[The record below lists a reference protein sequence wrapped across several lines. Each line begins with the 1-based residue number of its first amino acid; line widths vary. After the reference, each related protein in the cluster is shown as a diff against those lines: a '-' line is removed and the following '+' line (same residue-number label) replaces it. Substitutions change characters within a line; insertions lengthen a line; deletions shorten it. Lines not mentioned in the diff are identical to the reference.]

1 MSVVSSTN
9 TSVSV
14 VASARSQVAGGSLF
28 TSFVAHSTHVP
39 MNLLVGRV
47 SGSTTG
53 GVGGSGSGS
62 GRSHAANRA
71 KAESAT
77 MQSTQKNRPP
87 ILFFRVFL
95 FSIVVNFKGYDLIWR
110 KYDFL

>member
-1 MSVVSSTN
+1 MRMSVVSSTN

-28 TSFVAHSTHVP
+28 TSFIAHSTHVP
-39 MNLLVGRV
+39 MNLLGCTV
-47 SGSTTG
+47 SGFTTG

-71 KAESAT
+71 IAANAAAT
-77 MQSTQKNRPP
+77 NAPDKRM
-87 ILFFRVFL
+87 LFFLVCVVFS
-95 FSIVVNFKGYDLIWR
+95 FIVL
-110 KYDFL
+110 